1 MVNQAKLHS
10 FHIAAKY
17 KYGYEI
23 TRDYDHA
30 ICLDEKCGNT
40 HWRDATALE
49 LAQLH
54 EYKTFKDLG

>member
-10 FHIAAKY
+10 FHIAPKY

-23 TRDYDHA
+23 TRDY
-30 ICLDEKCGNT
+30 GNT
-40 HWRDATALE
+40 HWQDATALE